1 MGAASDL
8 QPNGPWELSRGFT
21 QGDSWELPRVQIPL
35 LAVIP
40 TLYLS
45 APERFTWEGYSMVEN
60 KTLWLRAAKVSK
72 HFGAVL
78 ALEAIDVNVRLGEV
92 LALVGDNGAGKST
105 LVKLLSGA
113 HAPSGG
119 EIIIDDRPVTIE
131 SPGKARQLGIATI
144 FQELALVENLSVYEN
159 IFLGREM
166 TRPILGLPVL
176 DKKRMRNRVVQ
187 LIEELGSHLSSPS
200 VLVSDLSGGQ
210 RQAVA
215 IARAIDLE
223 TKLVIMDE
231 PTAALAVAET
241 RKVLRLIEQLRDN
254 GRAVLLVSHNLNDVF
269 EVADRIMVLRRGRKV
284 AECERSETDLEEV
297 VSWITGAKP
306 GP

>member
-1 MGAASDL
+1 MWAASDL
-8 QPNGPWELSRGFT
+8 RPNGPCELSRGFT
-21 QGDSWELPRVQIPL
+21 QGDVWELPRVQIPL

-45 APERFTWEGYSMVEN
+45 APERFTLEGYSMVEN

-119 EIIIDDRPVTIE
+119 EIIINDHPVTIE

-144 FQELALVENLSVYEN
+144 FQELALVENLTVYEN

-166 TRPILGLPVL
+166 TRPILGLPIL

-200 VLVSDLSGGQ
+200 ALVSDLSGGQ

>member
-1 MGAASDL
+1 MWAASDL
-8 QPNGPWELSRGFT
+8 RPNGPWELSRGFT
-21 QGDSWELPRVQIPL
+21 LGDIWELQRVQIPL

-40 TLYLS
+40 ALYLS
-45 APERFTWEGYSMVEN
+45 APERFTRESRLMVEN

-119 EIIIDDRPVTIE
+119 EIMIDDHPVTIE

-176 DKKRMRNRVVQ
+176 DKKRMRKRVVQ

-254 GRAVLLVSHNLNDVF
+254 RRAVLLVSHNLNDVF

-297 VSWITGAKP
+297 VSWITGAKS

>member
-1 MGAASDL
+1 MMMTATK
-8 QPNGPWELSRGFT
+8 N
-21 QGDSWELPRVQIPL
+21 I
-35 LAVIP
+35 
-40 TLYLS
+40 
-45 APERFTWEGYSMVEN
+45 
-60 KTLWLRAAKVSK
+60 WLRATKVSK

-78 ALEAIDVNVRLGEV
+78 ALEAVDATIRLGEV

-113 HAPSGG
+113 HSPSAG
-119 EIIIDDRPVTIE
+119 EVTIDDHPVAIE
-131 SPGKARQLGIATI
+131 SPSKARQLGIATI
-144 FQELALVENLSVYEN
+144 FQELALVENLTVYEN
-159 IFLGREM
+159 IFLGREIV
-166 TRPILGLPVL
+166 RPVLGLPIL
-176 DKKRMRNRVVQ
+176 DKKRMRDRVIQ
-187 LIEELGSHLSSPS
+187 LIDELGSHIPSPS
-200 VLVSDLSGGQ
+200 ALVSDLSGGQ

-223 TKLVIMDE
+223 TKLIIMDE

-269 EVADRIMVLRRGRKV
+269 EVADRVIVLRRGRKV
-284 AECERSETDLEEV
+284 AECERPETDLEEV

-306 GP
+306 GPQLKSPD

>member
-1 MGAASDL
+1 MSARKKQANDERKKADLRFEEEKSAA
-8 QPNGPWELSRGFT
+8 
-21 QGDSWELPRVQIPL
+21 
-35 LAVIP
+35 
-40 TLYLS
+40 
-45 APERFTWEGYSMVEN
+45 ERFTWEGHLMVEN

-119 EIIIDDRPVTIE
+119 EIMIDDHPVTIE